1 MSMQRDALDEYR
13 GIKLFC
19 EFKRFK
25 LKKKFSFLKDLDDA
39 F

>member
-1 MSMQRDALDEYR
+1 MQRDVWDEYR

-19 EFKRFK
+19 EFKPFK
-25 LKKKFSFLKDLDDA
+25 LKKKFSLWKGLDDA